1 MYRKWWKVILGII
14 VLGVFII
21 CIQKISSEHR
31 NQSEQKSEQ
40 EQRNDFG
47 EVPYFTHS
55 QGKLLK
61 QADGYF
67 YGYWEGNLC
76 RYDAET
82 LEKTVLFQT
91 TSKQSGNFFIQGD
104 YIYFLEKPLCSS
116 LDGKDCTLYRV
127 KCDGTEQTVLAEHIP
142 NTEYDGGSY
151 EIDIYD
157 DILYLLNTNGN
168 HYYRIHKDGS
178 VTKALEE
185 ETLYGRLPE
194 GYTPVS
200 YDNIETLP
208 YYMRNYGYLFVK
220 NSQGELV
227 KLSAEGDIEETL
239 ELPADVRNDSVMI
252 TNSVLVYACYGDEDT
267 WYIKSL
273 KQGCKAQTWL
283 KMDPFNNVFA
293 WDETGIYV
301 ADRKESGIDIF
312 KADYEGNIVME
323 LSDIPTGDNSPVLSS
338 YIMDLLAVQD
348 TYLYYNADQKEDG
361 CIMRRD
367 LKGEASPQLVDV
379 YYENEAARISHKETA
394 ENVMEISENVLFKS
408 SLAKVFLYENTEG
421 ERKINEYLEQVY
433 EKEEKAIEAEV
444 ESARQEEEMESALWT
459 EAEADSGWETERV
472 YESYLYVK
480 AVIDYV
486 DDRYIGVACVHEEY
500 WHGAAHGMY
509 WSEDYVFDRITGKRV
524 AITDVVENSKEEICS
539 IVSKYVE
546 RQVSW
551 SDYLGP
557 DSILEPER
565 FFLTKEG
572 IGIHYDVYELACYAA
587 GAKNFVIPYEEFQ
600 WKESER
606 GIGQ

>member
-1 MYRKWWKVILGII
+1 MGII
-14 VLGVFII
+14 VLGIFII

-31 NQSEQKSEQ
+31 NQSEQEHAEEYSEGP

-47 EVPYFTHS
+47 EVPYFPHS
-55 QGKLLK
+55 KGKLLK
-61 QADGYF
+61 QADGYL
-67 YGYWEGNLC
+67 YGYWEGSLC

-91 TSKQSGNFFIQGD
+91 TSKQSGDFFIQGD
-104 YIYFLEKPLCSS
+104 DIYFLEKPLCSS

-127 KCDGTEQTVLAEHIP
+127 KCDGTEQTVLAEDIP
-142 NTEYDGGSY
+142 NTEYDDGSY

-168 HYYRIHKDGS
+168 RYYHIHKDGS
-178 VTKALEE
+178 VTEALEE
-185 ETLYGRLPE
+185 ETLYGKLPE
-194 GYTPVS
+194 GYTPASYDVS
-200 YDNIETLP
+200 YDHIESLP

-220 NSQGELV
+220 NSQGELM
-227 KLSAEGDIEETL
+227 KLSAEGDREETL
-239 ELPADVRNDSVMI
+239 GLPANVRNASVMV
-252 TNSVLVYACYGDEDT
+252 TNAALVYTCYGDDDT

-273 KQGCKAQTWL
+273 KQGSKAQPWI
-283 KMDPFNNVFA
+283 KMDPFYDVFA
-293 WDETGIYV
+293 WDETGIYF
-301 ADRKESGIDIF
+301 ADSKESGIDVF
-312 KADYEGNIVME
+312 KADYEGNITME
-323 LSDIPTGDNSPVLSS
+323 LLDIPKSDDSPVLSS
-338 YIMDLLAVQD
+338 YIMNLLAVQD
-348 TYLYYNADQKEDG
+348 TYLYYNADQEEDG

-379 YYENEAARISHKETA
+379 YYENEAARISYKETA
-394 ENVMEISENVLFKS
+394 KNVMEISENVLFKS
-408 SLAKVFLYENTEG
+408 SLTKVFLYENTEG
-421 ERKINEYLEQVY
+421 ERNINEYLKQVY
-433 EKEEKAIEAEV
+433 EKEEKAMEEEV
-444 ESARQEEEMESALWT
+444 ESARQEEEMDPVPW
-459 EAEADSGWETERV
+459 AEADSDWETEQV
-472 YESYLYVK
+472 YESYLYVE

-486 DDRYIGVACVHEEY
+486 DDRYIGVTCGHQEY

-524 AITDVVENSKEEICS
+524 AITDVVENTKEEICS

-546 RQVSW
+546 RQASW

-557 DSILEPER
+557 DSILEPKR

-572 IGIHYDVYELACYAA
+572 IGIHYDVYELGSYAE